1 MKSMR
6 KEKIILNL
14 STWSGGLIAV
24 IELMMAW
31 YSRSQAV
38 LMDGIFDSSEV
49 LVSAAFLIMLPFIY
63 KKETEKMPYGY
74 AQLESIFILIKGS
87 MLTVIT
93 LDLIYENIKMILN
106 GGNQVDSMLIG
117 IFELVICVFSIV
129 VLGLILKI
137 NHGVNSQVVK
147 AEIVSWKI
155 DAACCFGVSAAFLV
169 QVFLKNTVFVWMGR
183 YIDQVVAIIIAVVML
198 PQPMKMV
205 WESLKSIILIA
216 PGEEI
221 IAMIKKIVDE
231 ELQGTPYDASFYD
244 IVQTGRKIWV
254 EVYIVSR
261 NDYIYIHQIR
271 KLKQQIN
278 MKLQTQIADIS
289 VEITLD
295 LDENNPLEE

>member
-1 MKSMR
+1 MKSMKR
-6 KEKIILNL
+6 EKIILNL

-24 IELMMAW
+24 IELVMAW
-31 YSRSQAV
+31 YSSSQAV

-93 LDLIYENIKMILN
+93 INLIYENIQIILQ

-117 IFELVICVFSIV
+117 IFELAVCIFSIF
-129 VLGLILKI
+129 VLGLISRI
-137 NHGVNSQVVK
+137 NHEVNSQVVK
-147 AEIVSWKI
+147 AEIISWKI

-169 QVFLKNTVFVWMGR
+169 QIFLKNTVFFWMGK
-183 YIDQVVAIIIAVVML
+183 YIDQIVAIIIAVIML

-221 IAMIKKIVDE
+221 VTMIKKIVNDE
-231 ELQGTPYDASFYD
+231 LLETPYQVTFYD

-254 EVYIVSR
+254 NIYIKSEDDIVYI
-261 NDYIYIHQIR
+261 NQIKMLR
-271 KLKQQIN
+271 EKMKKRLQI
-278 MKLQTQIADIS
+278 QIADIS
-289 VEITLD
+289 VEITPD
-295 LDENNPLEE
+295 LD